1 MGLLDGLMGNATK
14 VSNDSVRAEI
24 QPLLISEEVIEHSY
38 KLVRDLVIFTD
49 KRLIIVDKQG
59 LTANKIE
66 YKSII
71 YRSIAKFATE
81 TAGHFDLFDLDGEIK
96 IWISGQV
103 EPSEILQF
111 KKGEA
116 LSDVPR
122 LLAEKV
128 L

>member
-1 MGLLDGLMGNATK
+1 MGLLDGLMGNASK
-14 VSNDSVRAEI
+14 VSIESVRAEVS
-24 QPLLISEEVIEHSY
+24 PLLISNEEIEHAF

-59 LTANKIE
+59 LTATKVE

-71 YRSIAKFATE
+71 YRSISKFATE
-81 TAGHFDLFDLDGEIK
+81 TAGHFDLDGEVK

-103 EPSEILQF
+103 EPSEKLTF
-111 KKGEA
+111 RKGEA
-116 LSDVPR
+116 LAEVQQ

>member
-1 MGLLDGLMGNATK
+1 MGLLDGLMGNASK
-14 VSNDSVRAEI
+14 VSIDSVRNEI
-24 QPLLISEEVIEHSY
+24 SPLLISNEEIEHAF

-59 LTANKIE
+59 LTATKVE

-71 YRSIAKFATE
+71 YRSISKFATE
-81 TAGHFDLFDLDGEIK
+81 TAGHFDLDGEIK
-96 IWISGQV
+96 IWISGQA
-103 EPSEILQF
+103 EPSEKLTF
-111 KKGEA
+111 RKGEA
-116 LSDVPR
+116 LAEVQQ

>member
-1 MGLLDGLMGNATK
+1 MGLLDGLIGNAVK
-14 VSNDSVRAEI
+14 VSNDTVREEI
-24 QPLLISEEVIEHSY
+24 APLLIHTEEIEHSY
-38 KLVRDLVIFTD
+38 KLVRDLVIFTN

-59 LTANKIE
+59 LTGTKVE

-81 TAGHFDLFDLDGEIK
+81 TAGHFDLDGEIK

-103 EPSEILQF
+103 EPSEVLQF

-116 LSDVPR
+116 LSDVQR

>member
-1 MGLLDGLMGNATK
+1 MGLLNGLMGNASK
-14 VSNDSVRAEI
+14 VSIDSVRSEI
-24 QPLLISEEVIEHSY
+24 EPLLITNENIEHAF

-59 LTANKIE
+59 LTATKVE

-81 TAGHFDLFDLDGEIK
+81 TAGHFDLDGEVK

-103 EPSEILQF
+103 EPSEKLTF

-116 LSDVPR
+116 LAEVQQ

>member
-1 MGLLDGLMGNATK
+1 MGLLDGMIGNATK
-14 VSNDSVRAEI
+14 VSNDSVRSEI
-24 QPLLISEEVIEHSY
+24 EPLLISNEVIEHAY

-59 LTANKIE
+59 LTATKVE

-71 YRSIAKFATE
+71 YRTIAKFATE
-81 TAGHFDLFDLDGEIK
+81 TAGHFDLYGEIK

-103 EPSEILQF
+103 EPSEVLQF

-116 LSDVPR
+116 LADVQR

>member
-1 MGLLDGLMGNATK
+1 MGLLDGMMGNATK
-14 VSNDSVRAEI
+14 VSNDSVRSEI
-24 QPLLISEEVIEHSY
+24 EPLLISGELIEHSY

-59 LTANKIE
+59 LTATKVE

-71 YRSIAKFATE
+71 YRTIAKFATE
-81 TAGHFDLFDLDGEIK
+81 TAGHFDLDGEIK
-96 IWISGQV
+96 IWISGQI
-103 EPSEILQF
+103 EPSEVLQF

-116 LSDVPR
+116 LADVQR